1 MRHYKAYDLLR
12 EHRRSASF
20 AQKLY
25 RDLLAAG
32 FVYIDG
38 KTHRLIDEDL

>member
-1 MRHYKAYDLLR
+1 VRHYKAYDLLR